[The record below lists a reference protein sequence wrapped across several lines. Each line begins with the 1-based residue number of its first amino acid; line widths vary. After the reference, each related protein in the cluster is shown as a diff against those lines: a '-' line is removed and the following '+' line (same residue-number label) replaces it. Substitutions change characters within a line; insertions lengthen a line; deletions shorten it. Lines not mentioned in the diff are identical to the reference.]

1 MLIQAEEKRIL
12 PKLGRTRCFG
22 CGVDN
27 PLGLNMSFYC
37 LGKTVRSDIS
47 LSEHHMGWENIAHG
61 GIISTILDE
70 IMGWTVIAFRR
81 VFFVTRSIEVH
92 FLRPIQ
98 LKSPLTAVGE
108 IATDHA
114 PKGCSTKGYLLDA
127 GGMKL
132 AEGRAEMVYLSEKRL
147 PVLPEQYKNDMLQLF
162 EQIGKLL
169 E

>member
-1 MLIQAEEKRIL
+1 MVIQAKERIDL
-12 PKLGRTRCFG
+12 PKPEGDGCFG
-22 CGVDN
+22 CGAGN

-47 LSEHHMGWENIAHG
+47 LSAHHMGWENIAHG

-81 VFFVTRSIEVH
+81 IFFVTRTIEVR
-92 FLRPIQ
+92 FLRPIP

-108 IATDHA
+108 IAADHA
-114 PKGCSTKGYLLDA
+114 LKGCSTTGYLMDA
-127 GGMKL
+127 GGMRL

-147 PVLPEQYKNDMLQLF
+147 PVLPAQYRRDMLKLF

-169 E
+169 D